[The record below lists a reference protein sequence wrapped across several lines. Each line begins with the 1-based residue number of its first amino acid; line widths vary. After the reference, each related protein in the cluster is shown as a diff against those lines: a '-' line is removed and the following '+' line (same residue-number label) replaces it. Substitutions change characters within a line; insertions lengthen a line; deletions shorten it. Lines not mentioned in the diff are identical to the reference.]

1 MSPHFAD
8 PVVEPTTTPLE
19 DLSAIITK
27 SASTVSQYLQKNGR
41 PHPSLSPDGPSSV
54 LPSGAPRQI
63 HQAHQ
68 QLIAASLQLF
78 QLAIGPSEFLPH
90 LANGFQYI
98 SCLTWL
104 CNYKIFHLVPLT
116 SPISYDS
123 LSQHADVPI
132 PRLKSI
138 IRFAMT
144 TSLFTES
151 PDGLSV
157 SHTATSA
164 HLARDEDAY
173 NYATYLCSRTVPTA
187 LHMTDAHKRW
197 GVSSTATNQ
206 TAYNA
211 AFDTDLPFFE
221 YLKQNKGREEEFA
234 RLMKSVR
241 SSEALSLGHLV
252 EGVELG
258 FVPRGGRVVDIG
270 GSTGSAAIAL
280 AKAHPTLN
288 FTVQDLPYNIE
299 AGAQAAISLPTSI
312 QNRLTLQAHDFTHPN
327 PVSGAEAY
335 LLRMI
340 LHDWADAQAI
350 NIIRNIV
357 CAMNAHSRLFIMD
370 IVLPAPGS
378 VPLGIERIARARD
391 LTMMQMFNSKER
403 ELGEWMALLGEADG
417 RLRLV
422 GVKKPFG
429 SALSVLEV
437 RLEVD
442 EGTE

>member
-19 DLSAIITK
+19 DLSVVITK
-27 SASTVSQYLQKNGR
+27 SASIVTQYLQANGH
-41 PHPSLSPDGPSSV
+41 PQPSLGPDGPSSV
-54 LPSGAPRQI
+54 LPSGTPRQI
-63 HQAHQ
+63 VQAHQ
-68 QLIAASLQLF
+68 QLIAASLQIF

-90 LANGFQYI
+90 LANGFQYV
-98 SCLTWL
+98 SGLTWL
-104 CNYKIFHLVPLT
+104 CNYRIFHLVPLT
-116 SPISYDS
+116 HPITYET
-123 LSQHADVPI
+123 LSQLSGVPI

-138 IRFAMT
+138 IRFGMT

-173 NYATYLCSRTVPTA
+173 NYATYLCSRTAPTA

-211 AFDTDLPFFE
+211 AFDTYLPFFE
-221 YLKQNKGREEEFA
+221 DLKHNPGREEEFA

-241 SSEALSLGHLV
+241 SSEALSLRYLV
-252 EGVELG
+252 AGVDLG
-258 FVPRGGRVVDIG
+258 FVMDGGRVVDVG

-280 AKAHPTLN
+280 AKAHPTVN
-288 FTVQDLPYNIE
+288 FTVQDLPSNIE
-299 AGAQAAISLPTSI
+299 AGAQAATSLPTHI
-312 QNRLTLQAHDFTHPN
+312 QTRLEFQPHDFTTPN
-327 PVSGAEAY
+327 PVQDAEAY

-350 NIIRNIV
+350 NILRNIV
-357 CAMNAHSRLFIMD
+357 CAMNTHSRLFIMD
-370 IVLPAPGS
+370 IVLPVPGS
-378 VPLGIERIARARD
+378 VPMGIERIARARD

-403 ELGEWMALLGEADG
+403 ELGEWVALLGEADE

-437 RLEVD
+437 RLEAD
-442 EGTE
+442 ESE

>member
-8 PVVEPTTTPLE
+8 PVAEPTMTPLE
-19 DLSAIITK
+19 DLSATITK
-27 SASTVSQYLQKNGR
+27 SASIVSQYLQASG
-41 PHPSLSPDGPSSV
+41 HPQPSQNANGPSSV
-54 LPSGAPRQI
+54 LPSGTPRQI

-68 QLIAASLQLF
+68 QLIAASLQIF
-78 QLAIGPSEFLPH
+78 QLVIGPSEFLPH

-104 CNYKIFHLVPLT
+104 CHYKIFHLIPLT
-116 SPISYDS
+116 SSISYDA
-123 LSQHADVPI
+123 LSQFTGVPLS
-132 PRLKSI
+132 RLESI

-173 NYATYLCSRTVPTA
+173 NYATYLCSRTAPTA
-187 LHMTDAHKRW
+187 LHMTDAHRRW
-197 GVSSTATNQ
+197 GAHSTATNQ

-221 YLKQNKGREEEFA
+221 DLKHNEGREEEFA

-241 SSEALSLGHLV
+241 SSDGLSLRYLV
-252 EGVELG
+252 EGVDLG
-258 FVPRGGRVVDIG
+258 YIQGGGRLVDVG
-270 GSTGSAAIAL
+270 GSTGGAAMAL

-288 FTVQDLPYNIE
+288 LTVQDLPSNIE
-299 AGAQAAISLPTSI
+299 AGLEAATSLPPDI
-312 QNRLTLQAHDFTHPN
+312 RNRLTFQPHDFTTPN
-327 PVSGAEAY
+327 PVHGAEAY

-340 LHDWADAQAI
+340 LHDWADPQAM

-357 CAMNAHSRLFIMD
+357 SAMDPAHSRLFIMD
-370 IVLPAPGS
+370 IILPDPGS

-403 ELGEWMALLGEADG
+403 ELGEWKALLGEADE
-417 RLRLV
+417 RLQLV

-429 SALSVLEV
+429 SVLSILEV
-437 RLEVD
+437 RVQAD
-442 EGTE
+442 GSK